1 MATHR
6 TGHLGDITP
15 GITSSEDSSIDEKGA
30 AYTTSVDEK
39 HAVPQLS
46 SQDEKETLRKS
57 GAIAPPGLD
66 SLATMNMTMP
76 ERTMGMTNTDEIA
89 KVPFISEDLESM
101 KGNTQTAAE
110 KADKMDEIALHILKL
125 DDDPTLNVWTFR
137 VFFIGNNPIAQ
148 SKDRS

>member
-6 TGHLGDITP
+6 TGHHGDITP
-15 GITSSEDSSIDEKGA
+15 GITSSEDSSINEKSASYATGI
-30 AYTTSVDEK
+30 DEK
-39 HAVPQLS
+39 HAVAQPTPL
-46 SQDEKETLRKS
+46 DEKDTLRKS
-57 GAIAPPGLD
+57 GAIVPPGLD

-137 VFFIGNNPIAQ
+137 VFFIGDTPTALC
-148 SKDRS
+148 KD